1 MHTKTFDLNTFTVT
15 FINTCMYARKARFV
29 NISCYTI
36 LVILSI
42 LPGNL
47 PFFFFECAQKL
58 KHSETCNV
66 IVLYVNMKKEQN
78 YERPSASILRD
89 VTETGKCPFLKGTNY
104 CMG

>member
-1 MHTKTFDLNTFTVT
+1 MLARPDSLIFHVT
-15 FINTCMYARKARFV
+15 QFLLFSQFCLETC
-29 NISCYTI
+29 
-36 LVILSI
+36 L
-42 LPGNL
+42 
-47 PFFFFECAQKL
+47 FFFFECAQKL